1 MSGHRESVTNTVGQ
15 IHHGLG
21 RYTCCSHLHVVFE
34 DDITVDARSSI
45 IDRSGPRQRYFP
57 VTQCRGQWCRDPWSG
72 DRLRAKLNEAK
83 KIGKLLEL
91 EVHDPN
97 KGIIN
102 VATFTVKGDKA
113 IVVKR

>member
-1 MSGHRESVTNTVGQ
+1 M
-15 IHHGLG
+15 
-21 RYTCCSHLHVVFE
+21 
-34 DDITVDARSSI
+34 
-45 IDRSGPRQRYFP
+45 
-57 VTQCRGQWCRDPWSG
+57 
-72 DRLRAKLNEAK
+72 
-83 KIGKLLEL
+83 EL